1 MLSVSN
7 STPFEI
13 AGPISKTA
21 NVWRTTGDIEDH
33 WGSLK
38 KIASSQEKWQPY
50 AGPGHWNDPDML
62 QIGRLGKVGK
72 ANTTFSPTR
81 LTPDEQYFQM
91 SFWAIISAPLI
102 ISCDLEHLDDFTRG
116 ILCNREVI
124 AVNQTFH
131 GPSEKVLSQDDGEVW
146 IKPLGEGR
154 TAVGFFNKSNK
165 GQIIHVPLSR
175 LKLKSPQNA
184 RDLWKQE
191 NAGTASREMKVRLN
205 PHGAALFLL
214 EGKR

>member
-1 MLSVSN
+1 
-7 STPFEI
+7 
-13 AGPISKTA
+13 
-21 NVWRTTGDIEDH
+21 
-33 WGSLK
+33 
-38 KIASSQEKWQPY
+38 
-50 AGPGHWNDPDML
+50 ML

-165 GQIIHVPLSR
+165 GQTIHVPLSR

-191 NAGTASREMKVRLN
+191 NAGHGKPGNE
-205 PHGAALFLL
+205 GAAQSPRSGPVSSGRQKIAPWFW
-214 EGKR
+214 RRVPPFHS